1 MLFVIL
7 SVRITTYL
15 WRMKDSFKQ
24 VDISRL
30 MHVADIS
37 WISSIL
43 FCMRHLK
50 VGHTVIVLPVL
61 FYSITTFF
69 FDFQLHVFE
78 NIEKLNICFIIT

>member
-61 FYSITTFF
+61 FYSITTF
-69 FDFQLHVFE
+69 DFQLHAFE